1 RSSDTRSSS
10 TRCGCVTST
19 VNCRE
24 ERRGAGLLGT
34 RRRPTMS
41 EPVVTHADLPYLRD
55 LREVLDGHINV
66 GPEIALL
73 DRLIAAAMFSAAPPP
88 PTNPEHSFTSRDLQD
103 LYEWWLAQEP
113 PQDAGGHPSLPV
125 HEVVGQK

>member
-1 RSSDTRSSS
+1 
-10 TRCGCVTST
+10 
-19 VNCRE
+19 
-24 ERRGAGLLGT
+24 
-34 RRRPTMS
+34 MS
-41 EPVVTHADLPYLRD
+41 EPVVTHADLPCLRD

-125 HEVVGQK
+125 HEVVGQKWAQWETIRLSLRWIFGEAMVMEAMDEPLVNEE